1 MHKHIDYPS
10 SCGKA
15 VIEAFHWPCENPRGV
30 VQLCHGMAEH
40 VERYDEFARFLND
53 NGFAVVGN
61 NHLGHGASLIDGQL
75 GYFGDDGAYN
85 NVVEDMELLRKRAT
99 ALYPNVPYFVF
110 GHSMGSFLTRIYIA
124 RYGNNITGAVIC
136 GTMGPN
142 RTSEKAQLPTKAI
155 IALKGP
161 KYVSQVLAD
170 ASSVNNLKRIPN
182 ARTKFDWLSRDES
195 VVDAYINDDLCGFT
209 FTCSAYLELSRMIE
223 NISDDAW
230 FMSVPKA
237 LPLYVISGEEDPV
250 GNWGEGVKL
259 VYQKLLDA
267 GVKDVTM
274 KLYPGARHEPLNELN
289 RTEVFNDVLNFLQKH
304 I

>member
-15 VIEAFHWPCENPRGV
+15 VIEAFHWPCENPHGV

-40 VERYDEFARFLND
+40 VERYDEFAEFLND

-110 GHSMGSFLTRIYIA
+110 GHSMGSFLTRLYIT
-124 RYGNNITGAVIC
+124 RYGNSINGAVIC
-136 GTMGPN
+136 GTMGPS
-142 RTSEKAQLPTKAI
+142 RVAEKAQLPTKTI
-155 IALKGP
+155 IALKGR
-161 KYVSQVLAD
+161 KYVSKILAD
-170 ASSVNNLKRIPN
+170 ASSANNLKRIPN

-230 FMSVPKA
+230 FMSVPKN

-259 VYQKLLDA
+259 VYQKLLNA
-267 GVKDVTM
+267 GVKDVTI

-289 RTEVFNDVLNFLQKH
+289 RTEVFDDVLNFLQKH